1 MQQPP
6 VMMSTAA
13 PQAVIINS
21 PIDQGQGANVAAKYN
36 GHAGRGIGIAQV
48 VFGVLAILI
57 GIAEIVLA
65 SFIGVVSY
73 GIWAGV
79 VVRIHEFWSCFSGEK
94 RGGGGGRDNIYED
107 GGVSINM
114 LDINS

>member
-13 PQAVIINS
+13 PQAVIIN
-21 PIDQGQGANVAAKYN
+21 PPVDQGQGANVAAKYN

-65 SFIGVVSY
+65 SIIGVVSY

-79 VVRIHEFWSCFSGEK
+79 VVRIHEFLELFFFE
-94 RGGGGGRDNIYED
+94 GGG
-107 GGVSINM
+107 
-114 LDINS
+114 

>member
-6 VMMSTAA
+6 VMMYTAA
-13 PQAVIINS
+13 PQDVIINA
-21 PIDQGQGANVAAKYN
+21 PIYQEQGAKVAAKYN
-36 GHAGRGIGIAQV
+36 RHAGMGVGIAQV

-79 VVRIHEFWSCFSGEK
+79 VVRIHEFWSFFSGEK
-94 RGGGGGRDNIYED
+94 MGGGGGGGGRDNI
-107 GGVSINM
+107 
-114 LDINS
+114 